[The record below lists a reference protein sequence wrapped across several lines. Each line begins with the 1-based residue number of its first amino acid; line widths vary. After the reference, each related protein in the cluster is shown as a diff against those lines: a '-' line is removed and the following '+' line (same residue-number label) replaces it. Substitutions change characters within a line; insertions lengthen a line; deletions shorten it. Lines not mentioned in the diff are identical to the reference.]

1 MLSTKSVFESAF
13 DIAIWMHTA
22 LLSNSIPT
30 SVNGPSYDDTSM
42 RSSQNLD
49 ARSKIDAA
57 HDEKLLISSIRVVH
71 VCFLL
76 QHARIKVH
84 VMIEYCD
91 HCGNLVDGSNGS
103 LPEHDTAE

>member
-1 MLSTKSVFESAF
+1 LYINRDGDEASFLLSTKNVFESAF
-13 DIAIWMHTA
+13 DIAIWMHTS

-71 VCFLL
+71 VFFCCSM
-76 QHARIKVH
+76 Q
-84 VMIEYCD
+84 E
-91 HCGNLVDGSNGS
+91 
-103 LPEHDTAE
+103 